1 MDQPVGWP
9 SALSIC
15 GLIPARM
22 ELFARMK
29 PTPLH
34 VASGRPLPREAA
46 PATGPSLQL
55 GDIAYI
61 LFRHK
66 WKILIFSVLGLVT
79 AAVVWFTYTPT
90 YVSNAKILIRYVLE
104 TREAG
109 TLEQSE
115 MIQNTDGRGS
125 AVLASEIELLSSLD
139 LAQDTAEDVG
149 PTNILKAFGGGDSA
163 IAAAGV
169 IRGGLEIQVI
179 PKSSVIGVSFRHP
192 DPAVAREVVNTLVEK
207 YFIMHARIHR
217 ARDLLKNLAGQ
228 ADQMRSSIEQTETR
242 LREIKSEL
250 GIISVSGAQQSIG
263 ELINKLRSDI
273 LAAEAEL
280 AEGKAAFSRITN
292 STPLPVVLVT
302 NTAPAAPAAPIA
314 PDLTKAYQNVLS
326 RLDALQKREQELLLQ
341 FTPTSSFVTK
351 ISSQIKETLAE
362 RNKLVAETPGLTN
375 TPLPSLVAPE
385 KTTVAGRSVDPTA
398 EMARIDALEAKLKVL
413 RGQWEEKK
421 EEAQRIAEKESEIAA
436 LERKLAISE
445 KQYTYYSTT
454 LEQTRVDEEVNNSRL
469 SNISIVQSAS
479 PAGRDTS
486 LLYKILAGAA
496 FGGLGLGLGL
506 AFLIEFFTDQS
517 IRRPK
522 QVTDAL
528 HLPLFMSLPKMVP
541 PPAPATNTSGSTA
554 PDVAATQNEMAT
566 CSEALRDRL
575 IMHFQIKEL
584 HHKPKLIGV
593 TSCGRGAGVT
603 TIATNLAASLSE
615 TGEGNVLY
623 VDVNQRLGPSVHPFH
638 KGKEVVEASKA
649 LNVGTRD
656 TAQVSDN
663 LYMVS
668 LTDPNNRK
676 VGVLPKRIANLV
688 ADIKT
693 SDYDYIIFDLPPV
706 TQTSTTPRVTGLFDM
721 TVVVLE
727 SEKTHNEL
735 ARQAVSLMAETN
747 TEMVAVLNKHRRYL
761 PRKLDSDL

>member
-1 MDQPVGWP
+1 
-9 SALSIC
+9 
-15 GLIPARM
+15 
-22 ELFARMK
+22 MK

-34 VASGRPLPREAA
+34 VANGRPLPRDATPAA
-46 PATGPSLQL
+46 GPSFQL

-66 WKILIFSVLGLVT
+66 WKIIICSLLGFI
-79 AAVVWFTYTPT
+79 AAGVVWFTFTPKYIST
-90 YVSNAKILIRYVLE
+90 ASLLIRYVLE
-104 TREAG
+104 SRDTGA
-109 TLEQSE
+109 LEEGSQIMSP
-115 MIQNTDGRGS
+115 DSRGDAIIS
-125 AVLASEIELLSSLD
+125 SEIEMLMSLD
-139 LAQDTAEDVG
+139 LAEEVAKSIG
-149 PTNILKAFGGGDSA
+149 ATNILAGFGGGDSD
-163 IAAAGV
+163 IEAAAY
-169 IRGGLEIQVI
+169 IQKNLEVKVR
-179 PKSSVIGVSFRHP
+179 PKSNVIGVSFEHP
-192 DPAVAREVVNTLVEK
+192 DPKVAREVVTTLISRYLK
-207 YFIMHARIHR
+207 MHARIHR
-217 ARDLLKNLAGQ
+217 ALDVLDDLARQ
-228 ADQMRSSIEQTETR
+228 ADQKRGLVEQTEGQ
-242 LREIKSEL
+242 LRAIKTEL
-250 GIISVSGAQQSIG
+250 GIVSVAEAQKSISDLVSR
-263 ELINKLRSDI
+263 LRTEI
-273 LAAEAEL
+273 LSAEAEL
-280 AEGKAAFSRITN
+280 AEGRAAFARITN
-292 STPLPVVLVT
+292 STPLPATPST
-302 NTAPAAPAAPIA
+302 NEAPITPPIA
-314 PDLTKAYQNVLS
+314 ISPDLTKAYQSVVG
-326 RLDALQKREQELLLQ
+326 RLESLQKREQELLLQ

-351 ISSQIKETLAE
+351 VSSQIKETLTE
-362 RNKLVAETPGLTN
+362 RDRLVAANPGLTN
-375 TPLPSLVAPE
+375 TPIASLTPPG
-385 KTTVAGRSVDPTA
+385 KTTVSGKTVDPTA

-413 RGQWEEKK
+413 REQWEEKK
-421 EEAQRIAEKESEIAA
+421 QEALKIADKESEIAG
-436 LERKLAISE
+436 LERKLAITE
-445 KQYTYYSTT
+445 KQYTYYSTS
-454 LEQTRVDEEVNNSRL
+454 LEQARVDDAVSNSRL
-469 SNISIVQSAS
+469 SNISVVQSAS
-479 PAGRDTS
+479 PAGRDIS
-486 LLYKILAGAA
+486 RLKKILLGAV
-496 FGGLGLGLGL
+496 FGGIGLGLGL

-541 PPAPATNTSGSTA
+541 PPSPATNPNGS
-554 PDVAATQNEMAT
+554 PSPEAATTQNELAK

-593 TSCGRGAGVT
+593 TSCGHGAGVT
-603 TIATNLAASLSE
+603 TIASNLAASLSE

-649 LNVGTRD
+649 LNAGTRD
-656 TAQVSDN
+656 SAQVSDN

-706 TQTSTTPRVTGLFDM
+706 TQTSATPRVTGLFDM

>member
-1 MDQPVGWP
+1 MGGPT
-9 SALSIC
+9 ALSIC
-15 GLIPARM
+15 GLIPARL

-34 VASGRPLPREAA
+34 VANGRPLHRDVTPAA
-46 PATGPSLQL
+46 GPSFQL

-66 WKILIFSVLGLVT
+66 WKILICSLLGFIAAGLV
-79 AAVVWFTYTPT
+79 WLTYTPT
-90 YVSNAKILIRYVLE
+90 YVSNAKLLIRYVLE

-109 TLEQSE
+109 TLDQTEQIE
-115 MIQNTDGRGS
+115 NLDGRGS
-125 AVLASEIELLSSLD
+125 TALASEIELLSSLD
-139 LAQDTAEDVG
+139 LAEETAKEVG
-149 PTNILKAFGGGDSA
+149 ATNILRAFGGGDSDM
-163 IAAAGV
+163 AAAGV
-169 IRGGLEIQVI
+169 IRGGLEIKVI

-192 DPAVAREVVNTLVEK
+192 DPKVARDVVNALVARYLK
-207 YFIMHARIHR
+207 MHARIHR
-217 ARDLLKNLAGQ
+217 ALDLLDNLAAQ
-228 ADQMRSSIEQTETR
+228 SDQMRSVVEQTESD
-242 LREIKSEL
+242 LRTIKAEL
-250 GIISVSGAQQSIG
+250 GIVSVSEAQQSIG
-263 ELINKLRSDI
+263 ELINKLRADI

-292 STPLPVVLVT
+292 STPLPAPVT
-302 NTAPAAPAAPIA
+302 NTTVALPPTPIS
-314 PDLTKAYQNVLS
+314 PDLTKAYQSVVS
-326 RLDALQKREQELLLQ
+326 RLEALQKREQDLLLQ
-341 FTPTSSFVTK
+341 FTPTSSYVTK

-362 RNKLVAETPGLTN
+362 RDKLIAETPGLTN
-375 TPLPSLVAPE
+375 TPLPTLASAE
-385 KTTVAGRSVDPTA
+385 KTTISGRSVDPTA
-398 EMARIDALEAKLKVL
+398 EIARIEALEAKLKVL

-421 EEAQRIAEKESEIAA
+421 QEALRIAEKESQITQ

-445 KQYTYYSTT
+445 KQYAYYSTT
-454 LEQTRVDEEVNNSRL
+454 LEQTRIDNEVSKSRL
-469 SNISIVQSAS
+469 SNISIVQNAS

-486 LLYKILAGAA
+486 IFNKVLAGAA
-496 FGGLGLGLGL
+496 FGGLCLGLGL
-506 AFLIEFFTDQS
+506 AFLIEFFTDHS

-522 QVTDAL
+522 QVTDTL

-541 PPAPATNTSGSTA
+541 PPAPATNPNSSSS
-554 PDVAATQNEMAT
+554 PDAAATQNELAK

-593 TSCGRGAGVT
+593 TSCGHGAGVT
-603 TIATNLAASLSE
+603 TIASNLAASLSE

-649 LNVGTRD
+649 LNAGTRD
-656 TAQVSDN
+656 SAQVSDN

-706 TQTSTTPRVTGLFDM
+706 TQTSTTARVTGLFDM

-735 ARQAVSLMAETN
+735 ARQAVGLMAETN